1 MLLRSELCNFNLL
14 LTQGL
19 NICMLAFCNIPGL
32 RNYNCSCTIMKIY
45 LKKLNLTTLEER
57 RVRGDMIET
66 YKIISGKENINSD
79 KFFQLRPDR
88 EGPRARDKKN
98 FEKMLRKK

>member
-32 RNYNCSCTIMKIY
+32 RNYNCSCTITYIQKNHIDYPKIHC
-45 LKKLNLTTLEER
+45 L
-57 RVRGDMIET
+57 I
-66 YKIISGKENINSD
+66 
-79 KFFQLRPDR
+79 
-88 EGPRARDKKN
+88 DKKSIGD
-98 FEKMLRKK
+98 